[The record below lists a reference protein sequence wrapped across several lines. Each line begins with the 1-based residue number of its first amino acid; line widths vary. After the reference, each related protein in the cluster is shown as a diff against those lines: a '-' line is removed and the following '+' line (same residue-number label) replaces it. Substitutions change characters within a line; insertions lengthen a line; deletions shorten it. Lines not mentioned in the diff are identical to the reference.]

1 MNGYKKVFRKYKKGF
16 YGNGNGNKYNISKDK
31 SKQNYS
37 SQKSITSHDFCGKL
51 EYVKTLEDHNQG
63 INNIIALDNSN
74 YLTSD
79 INEFYIRTLQETNT
93 IYKENFGNNSQ
104 IKKIIYSSGKIIFSV
119 EYYNQINGKDE
130 KGISHKIHILVL
142 NDIKNKINNNNQI
155 KLLSCNTNDNPID
168 ILESDNI
175 IITVGKN
182 CIELFQFNENNINN
196 QLMKVSEILFNNNND
211 ERDQILCVHRL
222 EQTLICGHASGHISI
237 WEPINEYPFL
247 KNKLISKIHI
257 GPINKIICDKNSEN
271 LNIIISCS
279 SDKTVKIHSI
289 EDTICFKV
297 LDFEDEVIDI
307 KKLEDLEKKTNYIIS
322 LKNGILKVYNSTFK
336 EILDIPSRSNT
347 KITRF
352 VLELSNSSNN
362 NNDNDEIKEIY
373 ILVTEANKI
382 DIYKWNKKGEIIIE
396 QDKKFYNNK
405 KNFSKK
411 FNNKYY

>member
-1 MNGYKKVFRKYKKGF
+1 M
-16 YGNGNGNKYNISKDK
+16 
-31 SKQNYS
+31 
-37 SQKSITSHDFCGKL
+37 
-51 EYVKTLEDHNQG
+51 
-63 INNIIALDNSN
+63 
-74 YLTSD
+74 
-79 INEFYIRTLQETNT
+79 
-93 IYKENFGNNSQ
+93 
-104 IKKIIYSSGKIIFSV
+104 
-119 EYYNQINGKDE
+119 
-130 KGISHKIHILVL
+130 
-142 NDIKNKINNNNQI
+142 
-155 KLLSCNTNDNPID
+155 
-168 ILESDNI
+168 
-175 IITVGKN
+175 
-182 CIELFQFNENNINN
+182 
-196 QLMKVSEILFNNNND
+196 
-211 ERDQILCVHRL
+211 
-222 EQTLICGHASGHISI
+222 
-237 WEPINEYPFL
+237 
-247 KNKLISKIHI
+247 
-257 GPINKIICDKNSEN
+257 
-271 LNIIISCS
+271 NIIISCS

-307 KKLEDLEKKTNYIIS
+307 KKLEDLEKKTNYIIN

-352 VLELSNSSNN
+352 VLALSNSSNN